1 VTGLPDGVT
10 PTGSSDHVAALVQR
24 VDRLRAS
31 RAETADRSPV
41 LVCVDGRSGSGKTTL
56 ARRVTA
62 RLRDGGAEVRVL
74 HLDHVYPGWDGLSA
88 ASILLGERLLP
99 RLAAGGR
106 ATYPTWSWVR
116 DRPGP
121 DVVVDPA
128 EVVLVEGVGSGSRVC
143 RAVADLVVWLEAP
156 QRVRHARAMARDG
169 ESYAPHWQRWAAQE
183 DAYVAAEDPRR
194 GADLV
199 LVTTG
204 PVGVADP
211 AAAGRSDMSGAAP
224 TLDA

>member
-1 VTGLPDGVT
+1 MTSRPGGDP
-10 PTGSSDHVAALVQR
+10 PTGPGDHVAALVHR

-31 RAETADRSPV
+31 RAETFDRSPV

-56 ARRVTA
+56 ARRATA
-62 RLRDGGAEVRVL
+62 RLRDGGAQVRVL

-88 ASILLGERLLP
+88 ASILLGERILP

-106 ATYPTWSWVR
+106 AGYPTWSWVR

-121 DVVVDPA
+121 DVVVDPT
-128 EVVLVEGVGSGSRVC
+128 EVVLVEGVGSGSRAC

-156 QRVRHARAMARDG
+156 ERVRHARAMARDG

-183 DAYVAAEDPRR
+183 DAYTAAEDPRG

-199 LVTTG
+199 LLTTG
-204 PVGVADP
+204 PVGAGHP
-211 AAAGRSDMSGAAP
+211 TAAGTPDVSGAAS
-224 TLDA
+224 TLDP